1 MKSNTIYLKNMAK
14 KIETSDNYLYNKS
27 LPENKNQFEKIETAN
42 VNDFEDSPNMF
53 QKLFG

>member
-1 MKSNTIYLKNMAK
+1 MKSNTIYLKNMAN

-27 LPENKNQFEKIETAN
+27 LPENKNQFEKIENAT
-42 VNDFEDSPNMF
+42 VDDFEDNSTMF

>member
-1 MKSNTIYLKNMAK
+1 MQSNTIYLTNLAH

-27 LPENKNQFEKIETAN
+27 LPENKDQFKRIETAN
-42 VNDFEDSPNMF
+42 VNDFEDSPTIF